1 MARNKRGQFTSTNN
15 NVEIVIRK
23 YLEDAANEAG
33 IRIRPLVRDEL
44 EQTLRSNI
52 YDSYR
57 PATRKSKDADISDKA
72 HTRTKPRPYHHTG
85 ILARSIHGTIDG
97 NVIKAGPMEGM
108 TYPDGT
114 SVIDVYNHLK
124 FGTADSAKTTDVYSY
139 DNGTKYSQYISQ
151 EPHNFEAR
159 TREYMNKIFLPKL
172 VQELQTED
180 GIKRYTGKYK
190 KRR

>member
-1 MARNKRGQFTSTNN
+1 MARNKRGQITSTNN

-23 YLEDAANEAG
+23 YLENIADEAE

-44 EQTLRSNI
+44 EQTLRANI
-52 YDSYR
+52 YASYR
-57 PATRKSKDADISDKA
+57 PATRKNKDTNISDKA

-97 NVIKAGPMEGM
+97 NIAKAGPMEGV

-124 FGTADSAKTTDVYSY
+124 FGTVDSTEKGVYGY
-139 DNGTKYSQYISQ
+139 DDGTKFSQYISQ